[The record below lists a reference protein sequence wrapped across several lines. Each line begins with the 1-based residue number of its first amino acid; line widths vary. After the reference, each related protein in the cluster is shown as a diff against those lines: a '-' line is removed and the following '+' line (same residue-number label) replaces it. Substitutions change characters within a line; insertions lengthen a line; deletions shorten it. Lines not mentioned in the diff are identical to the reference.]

1 MLPHHS
7 LTHFLQ
13 MDQTFQ
19 HPSIQ
24 IYIMGSKPPEGNI
37 ENADQGSDQKINKT
51 EISEKGENVG
61 TSNEEKVADSVGL
74 ASEDCELLTKSQNE
88 NLDDFEVRRCGSM
101 AARLLRDVK
110 IA

>member
-1 MLPHHS
+1 MLPLHS
-7 LTHFLQ
+7 LTHFMQ

-24 IYIMGSKPPEGNI
+24 IFIMGLKPPEGDKV
-37 ENADQGSDQKINKT
+37 NADQGSDRKSDEI
-51 EISEKGENVG
+51 EISKKGENVG
-61 TSNEEKVADSVGL
+61 TSNEEQVADSVGL
-74 ASEDCELLTKSQNE
+74 ANEDCELLTKSQNE
-88 NLDDFEVRRCGSM
+88 KLDDFEVRRYGSM